1 MAKKRS
7 IEAEMKS
14 AQEEF
19 KRKINDK
26 DSNVSTRSTK
36 KKSKTAREQYKELRE
51 SIKRKNAPNEIAF
64 KENYEEELIKE
75 LFKGDPVITQVEEN
89 TEKPEQTKR
98 ERNGL

>member
-51 SIKRKNAPNEIAF
+51 SIKRKNAPKEIAF